1 MPPTEPSLS
10 SNPPP
15 GWATPVYEGQLAG
28 AEVVGFDLAGDDAA
42 VASARLLLDDA
53 ERTRADRFVQD
64 QHRRRYTL
72 AHGHVRRLI
81 GARLGIGPAAVA
93 FVTGAAGKPEIAP
106 ALNPHGLRFNL
117 THSHDLALVAMAWGH
132 TVGVDVE
139 YIRPM
144 DDIAR
149 LAADHFSPAETAA
162 LADVPEAE
170 RQRAFFS
177 VWTRKEAFVKALGAG
192 LGYPLASFDVSVAP
206 GAPARLLRVGAD
218 AGSPGDWEIATF
230 APLPGFVATVV
241 VGARA

>member
-1 MPPTEPSLS
+1 MTPTEPPSR

-15 GWATPVYEGQLAG
+15 GWATPVFEQRLAG
-28 AEVVGFDLAGDDAA
+28 AEVVGFDLAGDDEA

-53 ERTRADRFVQD
+53 ERARADRFVQD

-72 AHGHVRRLI
+72 AHAHLRRLL
-81 GARLGIGPAAVA
+81 GSRLGLDPATVA
-93 FVTGAAGKPEIAP
+93 FVTGDAGKPDVAP

-117 THSHDLALVAMAWGH
+117 THSHDLALVAMAPGRA
-132 TVGVDVE
+132 VGVDVE

-149 LAADHFSPAETAA
+149 LAADHFSPSEAAA

-192 LGYPLASFDVSVAP
+192 LGYPLASFYVSVAAD
-206 GAPARLLRVGAD
+206 APARLLRVGTD